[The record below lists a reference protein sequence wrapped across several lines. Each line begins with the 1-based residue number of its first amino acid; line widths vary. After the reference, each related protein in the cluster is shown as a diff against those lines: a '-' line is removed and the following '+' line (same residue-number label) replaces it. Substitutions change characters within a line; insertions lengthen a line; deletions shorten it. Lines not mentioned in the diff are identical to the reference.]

1 MRGEIK
7 DFNTYHKNI
16 RVKIEGLNEDIAR
29 VFLVDAN
36 DDQIVITENI
46 VFINATTKKE
56 ISAVDVKGKK
66 SYLITWIHSYEL
78 SVGFVWIGGLF
89 GIEVTRFFCVF
100 ALLLCNS
107 DTYFL
112 FRTIKQG
119 SM

>member
-78 SVGFVWIGGLF
+78 SVDGEKIFMLRPHRKSNVVRLDW
-89 GIEVTRFFCVF
+89 GIISYRS
-100 ALLLCNS
+100 N
-107 DTYFL
+107 
-112 FRTIKQG
+112 
-119 SM
+119 

>member
-1 MRGEIK
+1 MLLFLKPDLVTTSREIK

-56 ISAVDVKGKK
+56 ILAVDVKGKK

-78 SVGFVWIGGLF
+78 SVDGEKIFMLSQRKEQRGSFGL
-89 GIEVTRFFCVF
+89 GDYLV
-100 ALLLCNS
+100 
-107 DTYFL
+107 
-112 FRTIKQG
+112 
-119 SM
+119 

>member
-1 MRGEIK
+1 MSTNVFSYMRGEIK

-78 SVGFVWIGGLF
+78 SVDGEKIFMLRQRKEQRGSFGL
-89 GIEVTRFFCVF
+89 GDYLV
-100 ALLLCNS
+100 
-107 DTYFL
+107 
-112 FRTIKQG
+112 
-119 SM
+119 

>member
-1 MRGEIK
+1 
-7 DFNTYHKNI
+7 
-16 RVKIEGLNEDIAR
+16 LNEDIAR

-78 SVGFVWIGGLF
+78 SVDGEKNFMLRQQKEQRGSFGL
-89 GIEVTRFFCVF
+89 GDYLV
-100 ALLLCNS
+100 
-107 DTYFL
+107 
-112 FRTIKQG
+112 
-119 SM
+119 